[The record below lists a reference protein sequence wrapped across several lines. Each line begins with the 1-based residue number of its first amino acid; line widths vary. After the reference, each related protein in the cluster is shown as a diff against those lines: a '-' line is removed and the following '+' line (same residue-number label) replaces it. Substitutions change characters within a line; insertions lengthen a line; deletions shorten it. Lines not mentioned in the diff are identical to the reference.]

1 MVHAMHVQFMFFA
14 VLKNLKSSFS
24 EDNVPE
30 HALNIFLENATKMV
44 WVIPLN
50 TKKWRSNFKVA
61 PKLCIFLCNAME
73 TIGVRQGMSIMRSGA
88 MDTVFHSCD
97 AFDSMPQN

>member
-1 MVHAMHVQFMFFA
+1 MVHVMHVHFMFFA
-14 VLKNLKSSFS
+14 VLKNLKSSFP

-44 WVIPLN
+44 WVIQLN
-50 TKKWRSNFKVA
+50 AKKWRSNFKVA

-73 TIGVRQGMSIMRSGA
+73 TIGVRQGMSIIHSDV
-88 MDTVFHSCD
+88 MDTVFYSCN
-97 AFDSMPQN
+97 ALDSMPQN